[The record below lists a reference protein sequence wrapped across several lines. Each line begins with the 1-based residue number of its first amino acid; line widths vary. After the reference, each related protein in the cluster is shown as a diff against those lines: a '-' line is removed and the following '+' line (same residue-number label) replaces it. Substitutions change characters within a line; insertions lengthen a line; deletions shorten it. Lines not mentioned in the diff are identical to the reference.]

1 MSDTDDRQ
9 PLGTIEEYV
18 SYLSPLQPRAGI
30 VHSDDVITPR
40 TASTN
45 SDSFSYPADAQEV
58 ATSHDENNEEEG
70 FVYPGVEDDVGASD
84 ALPVQ
89 ISEAITSTPSPSE
102 SQVAVPLQSSELT
115 EYPSSNEALHE
126 TSPSRPPPNPNSPSP
141 TQAQA
146 SPAQLEAIYAA
157 ASSGDLPL
165 LQRIIQNAL
174 HTGNVESFS
183 LVNGA
188 SSRTGSTALHAAAGR
203 GYLDIVKWCK
213 AGDTLVPLDS

>member
-1 MSDTDDRQ
+1 MIDN
-9 PLGTIEEYV
+9 PLEQSRSTCPIY
-18 SYLSPLQPRAGI
+18 PLFNL
-30 VHSDDVITPR
+30 HSDDVITPR

-58 ATSHDENNEEEG
+58 TTSHDETNEEED
-70 FVYPGVEDDVGASD
+70 FVYPGVEDGVGASD

-89 ISEAITSTPSPSE
+89 ISETITSTPSPSE

-213 AGDTLVPLDS
+213 AADTLVPLDS

>member
-1 MSDTDDRQ
+1 MTS
-9 PLGTIEEYV
+9 
-18 SYLSPLQPRAGI
+18 
-30 VHSDDVITPR
+30 R
-40 TASTN
+40 TASSN
-45 SDSFSYPADAQEV
+45 SDSFSYPVDAQEV
-58 ATSHDENNEEEG
+58 TTSHDESNEEEY

-84 ALPVQ
+84 ALPLQ
-89 ISEAITSTPSPSE
+89 ISEAITSTRSPSE

-115 EYPSSNEALHE
+115 KYPSSNEALHE

-203 GYLDIVKWCK
+203 GYLGIVKWCK

>member
-1 MSDTDDRQ
+1 M
-9 PLGTIEEYV
+9 LV
-18 SYLSPLQPRAGI
+18 SLILTTS
-30 VHSDDVITPR
+30 R
-40 TASTN
+40 TASTH
-45 SDSFSYPADAQEV
+45 SGSFSYPADAQEV
-58 ATSHDENNEEEG
+58 TVSNDASNEEEDE
-70 FVYPGVEDDVGASD
+70 FVYPGIEDNAAASG

-89 ISEAITSTPSPSE
+89 IPEAITSTPSPSE

-126 TSPSRPPPNPNSPSP
+126 TSPTRPAPNPNSSSP
-141 TQAQA
+141 TQPQA

-174 HTGNVESFS
+174 QTGNVESFS

-188 SSRTGSTALHAAAGR
+188 SSRTGSTALHAAASR
-203 GYLDIVKWCK
+203 GYLDIVKWCT
-213 AGDTLVPLDS
+213 ASYSSMPLNS